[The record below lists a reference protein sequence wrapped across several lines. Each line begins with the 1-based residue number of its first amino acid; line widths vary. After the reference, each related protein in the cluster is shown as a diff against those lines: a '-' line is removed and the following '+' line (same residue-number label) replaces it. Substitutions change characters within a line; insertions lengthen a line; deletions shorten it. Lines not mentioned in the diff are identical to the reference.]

1 MDLIRVKNLSKNY
14 GTKQKIPALKGFD
27 MTLEKGEMVAI
38 MGRSG
43 SGKSTVLNLLSGIDQ
58 LEDGQYL
65 FEDTDMFRLSEREMI
80 RFRRENIGVI
90 FQHFALIDEF
100 TVFQNIALPLSLR
113 HIPSGLIEEK
123 VRKAAEELG
132 ISTLLRKYPK
142 ELSGGE
148 AQRTA
153 IARAIITEPKLIL
166 ADEPTGALDEENGLR
181 IMAVFA
187 RLHEKGNTLVIVT
200 HDPQVASCCQRTIRI
215 KDGRNEP

>member
-1 MDLIRVKNLSKNY
+1 MSLIRVKNLSKNY
-14 GTKQKIPALKGFD
+14 GTKKKIPALKGFD

-58 LEDGQYL
+58 LEGGQYF
-65 FEDTDMFRLSEREMI
+65 FEDTDMFRLSEKNMI

-100 TVFQNIALPLSLR
+100 TVFQNIALPLKLR
-113 HIPSGLIEEK
+113 HIPSALIEEK
-123 VRKAAEELG
+123 VRNIADELG
-132 ISTLLRKYPK
+132 ISSLLQKYPK

-181 IMAVFA
+181 IMTVFA

>member
-1 MDLIRVKNLSKNY
+1 MSLIRVKNLSKNY
-14 GTKQKIPALKGFD
+14 GTKKKIPALKGFD

-58 LEDGQYL
+58 LEGGQYF
-65 FEDTDMFRLSEREMI
+65 FEDTDMFRLSEKNMI

-100 TVFQNIALPLSLR
+100 NVFQNIALPLKLR
-113 HIPSGLIEEK
+113 HIPSALIEEK
-123 VRKAAEELG
+123 VRNIADELG
-132 ISTLLRKYPK
+132 ISSLLQKYPK

-181 IMAVFA
+181 IMTVFA

>member
-1 MDLIRVKNLSKNY
+1 MSLIRVKNLSKNY

-58 LEDGQYL
+58 LEGGQYL
-65 FEDTDMFRLSEREMI
+65 FEDTDMFRLSEKKMI

-100 TVFQNIALPLSLR
+100 TVFQNIALPLKLR
-113 HIPSGLIEEK
+113 HLPYTVIEEK
-123 VRKAAEELG
+123 VQTVSEELG
-132 ISTLLRKYPK
+132 IHSLLRKYPK

-181 IMAVFA
+181 IMRVFL

-200 HDPQVASCCQRTIRI
+200 HDPQVAAICQRTIRI
-215 KDGRNEP
+215 KDGRNEQ

>member
-1 MDLIRVKNLSKNY
+1 MSLIRVKNLSKNY
-14 GTKQKIPALKGFD
+14 GTKKKIPALKGFD

-58 LEDGQYL
+58 LEGGQYF
-65 FEDTDMFRLSEREMI
+65 FEDTDMFRLSEKNMI
-80 RFRRENIGVI
+80 RFRKENIGVI

-100 TVFQNIALPLSLR
+100 TVFQNIALPLKLR
-113 HIPSGLIEEK
+113 HIPSALIEEK
-123 VRKAAEELG
+123 VRNIADELG
-132 ISTLLRKYPK
+132 ISSLLQKYPK

-181 IMAVFA
+181 IMTVFA

>member
-1 MDLIRVKNLSKNY
+1 MSLIRVKNLSKNY
-14 GTKQKIPALKGFD
+14 GTKKKIPALKGFD

-58 LEDGQYL
+58 LEGGQYF
-65 FEDTDMFRLSEREMI
+65 FEDTDMFRLSEKNMI

-100 TVFQNIALPLSLR
+100 NVFQNIALPLKLR
-113 HIPSGLIEEK
+113 HIPSALIEEK
-123 VRKAAEELG
+123 VRNIADELG
-132 ISTLLRKYPK
+132 ISSLLQKYPK

-148 AQRTA
+148 AQRTS

-181 IMAVFA
+181 IMTVFA